1 MNRSIKR
8 AVGPLLAAGV
18 LLACVATASAQNR
31 MLEIR
36 DGEVRVDD
44 RIVPPKEWPANLQV
58 EGVDLTFSF
67 SGIDRPVVKIGDN
80 YYVIADGSLSEMD
93 ADSYKDIYWN
103 EDQDGAGWYRVG
115 FSDEMTKN
123 QMRELDRKAAKMR
136 ELSEEL
142 AARPSEEENLLAEEM
157 KQTARMAAEMAAEL
171 PKVQALSY
179 WDQVRATDRDLYN
192 ELVREWRLEVE
203 IQELAR
209 QIRQSS
215 VSGGETE
222 KHVGRLRSLL
232 EAAFELK
239 QNNRRREL
247 KQLEQQLHSL
257 DNEMRKREE
266 ARSTIIERRLR
277 ELIGNP

>member
-18 LLACVATASAQNR
+18 LMACVATASAQNR